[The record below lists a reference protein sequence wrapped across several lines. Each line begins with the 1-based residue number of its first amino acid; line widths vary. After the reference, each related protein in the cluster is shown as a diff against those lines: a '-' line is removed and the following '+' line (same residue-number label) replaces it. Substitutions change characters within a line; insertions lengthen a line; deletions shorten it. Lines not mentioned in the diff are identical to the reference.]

1 MDKNKRSLPIFTA
14 PKDILNTIE
23 LEENNEV
30 IEDLNKKISESTITK
45 KSKSKYRREISPERV
60 DPMQNISKSNKN
72 QNLNQRSYKEI
83 MLEQKKLE

>member
-45 KSKSKYRREISPERV
+45 KSKSKYRR
-60 DPMQNISKSNKN
+60 
-72 QNLNQRSYKEI
+72 
-83 MLEQKKLE
+83 